1 MVNNFIE
8 MCMYLCLAYVL
19 WCDNGKSLIRSWRG
33 SILTRTEMGEV
44 VNSELNNSDFFFFFF
59 PVDN

>member
-1 MVNNFIE
+1 

-33 SILTRTEMGEV
+33 RILTRTEMGEV

-59 PVDN
+59 FL